1 MIETAN
7 KRSIYKL
14 SIRSL
19 KANKLRNIFIII
31 SIALTTILFTCVFTI
46 GMSML
51 KSIEESTMRQVGG
64 SAHGSFKYVTNEEF
78 NKIKDHKLIKELG
91 YSIMVGSADNK
102 ELITRSTEIRYGTD
116 KEAELMFSKPT
127 KGKMPEKANEL
138 ATDTIVLD
146 NLGIP
151 HEIGKEI
158 TLSYKIN
165 GKQVTDTFMLSGYW
179 EGDKVTPASLAWVSD
194 KFIKTRLAGI
204 DTKHVKKSIK
214 EANSISGLMF
224 VDVVFSNSFNVKG
237 KLLQILKDSGYTE
250 KDIETGVNWA
260 YSIANFQLDFG
271 TALGLLGAMLLILLS
286 GYLIIYNIFYI
297 SVAKDTKFYGMLK
310 TIGTTEKQ
318 IKIIVKNQA
327 RILSAI
333 GIPAGLFIGYILG
346 LILLPFA
353 MQVLSITQKSLSF
366 NPLIFIGSALFSI
379 ITISISC
386 KKPAKI
392 ASKISPIEAVRYTGL
407 SKTERKKIK
416 NSTNGAKASKMA
428 LANIF
433 RNFKKAFIVMLSLS
447 LSIILL
453 NSVYT
458 IVTGFDMEKYISYNM
473 ISDFAIADAA
483 YFNPAMGYN
492 GQNTLSE
499 NTINE
504 INSLQGLEHIERVYF
519 RAQYHNLDTKALKW
533 FDTSIKKEEKLRGG
547 DDLYIKESKQ
557 TLSKGEIPLN
567 IYGLDKLIGHKL
579 EIVKGNFDAGKFASG
594 NYVVIGR
601 PFFLG
606 PDMKESYYEV
616 GDTIKIKYDNEKEK
630 SYKVLAI
637 GEIPYNISLK
647 IYNTCGIDIYMT
659 SNEFKAFADNPIIMT
674 AIFDME
680 DKYIDG
686 TEKYLTDYIK
696 TKNPMLEYKS
706 RKTFEKE
713 FAKTQSTYRM
723 IGYSLSF
730 IIALIGILNFVNS
743 MITNIIS
750 RRQEHAMLQSIGMT
764 RKQLYKLLIFEGLY
778 YALFTILIVC
788 TLGVAINYFIVKTV
802 AGGIWFFTYRFTLTP
817 VLICIPFLIVFSII
831 APALCYKFGNK
842 MSIVERLREID

>member
-7 KRSIYKL
+7 RRSIYKL
-14 SIRSL
+14 SIKSL

-51 KSIEESTMRQVGG
+51 KSIEGSTMRQVGG

-78 NKIKDHKLIKELG
+78 NKIKDHKLIKEFG

-116 KEAELMFSKPT
+116 KEAEFMFSKPT
-127 KGKMPEKANEL
+127 EGRMPEKENEL

-146 NLGIP
+146 KLGIP
-151 HEIGKEI
+151 HEIGKKV

-165 GKQVTDTFMLSGYW
+165 GKQVTDTFVLSGYW
-179 EGDKVTPASLAWVSD
+179 EGDKVAPASLAWVSD
-194 KFIKTRLAGI
+194 EFIKTRLANI
-204 DTKHVKKSIK
+204 DTNYVKKNIK
-214 EANSISGLMF
+214 ESNDIAGLIF
-224 VDVVFSNSFNVKG
+224 VDVVFSNSFNIKG

-250 KDIETGVNWA
+250 NDIQTGVNWA
-260 YSIANFQLDFG
+260 YSIANFQVDFG
-271 TALGLLGAMLLILLS
+271 TVLGLLGAIILILLS

-333 GIPAGLFIGYILG
+333 GIPIGLFIGYILG

-407 SKTERKKIK
+407 SKLGKRKIK

-428 LANIF
+428 LSNIF

-458 IVTGFDMEKYISYNM
+458 IVTGFDMEKYISHNM

-483 YFNPAMGYN
+483 YFNPSMGYK
-492 GQNTLSE
+492 GQNTLTE
-499 NTINE
+499 NTIKE
-504 INSLQGLEHIERVYF
+504 ISSLKGLEHISRIYF
-519 RAQYHNLDTKALKW
+519 KAQYHKLDTKALKW
-533 FDTSIKKEEKLRGG
+533 FETSLKKEEKLRGS
-547 DDLYIKESKQ
+547 DDFYIKESKPE
-557 TLSKGEIPLN
+557 LSKGQIFLS
-567 IYGLDKLIGHKL
+567 IYGLDKTVGNKL
-579 EIVKGNFDAGKFASG
+579 KIVKGNFDAEKFSSG

-601 PFFLG
+601 PYFLES
-606 PDMKESYYEV
+606 DMKESYYEV

-637 GEIPYNISLK
+637 GEIPYNISVRFF
-647 IYNTCGIDIYMT
+647 ISCGIDIYIPT
-659 SNEFKAFADNPIIMT
+659 DEFKTVVDNPTIMT

-680 DKYIDG
+680 DKYIDS

-713 FAKTQSTYRM
+713 FAKTQSTYRT

-788 TLGVAINYFIVKTV
+788 TLGAAINYFIVKAV
-802 AGGIWFFTYRFTLTP
+802 AGSIWFFTYHFTLTP
-817 VLICIPFLIVFSII
+817 VLICVPFLIVFSLAI
-831 APALCYKFGNK
+831 PVVCYTLGNK